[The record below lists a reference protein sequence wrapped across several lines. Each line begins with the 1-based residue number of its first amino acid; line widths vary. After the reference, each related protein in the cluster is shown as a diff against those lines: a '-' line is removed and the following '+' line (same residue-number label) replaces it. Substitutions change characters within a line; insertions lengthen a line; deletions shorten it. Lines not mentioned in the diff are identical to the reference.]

1 MMHWDKLD
9 MDDTFAHTKLTTWN
23 NMAYIY
29 EWYLET
35 WMKLIAWMKRDQTN
49 GLNSLSMNE
58 NRLSGEF
65 WSQKCYQ
72 PWNSTI

>member
-9 MDDTFAHTKLTTWN
+9 MDDIFAHTKLMTWN

-29 EWYLET
+29 EWYLES
-35 WMKLIAWMKRDQTN
+35 WMKLIAWMKQDQTN

-58 NRLSGEF
+58 NR
-65 WSQKCYQ
+65 
-72 PWNSTI
+72 